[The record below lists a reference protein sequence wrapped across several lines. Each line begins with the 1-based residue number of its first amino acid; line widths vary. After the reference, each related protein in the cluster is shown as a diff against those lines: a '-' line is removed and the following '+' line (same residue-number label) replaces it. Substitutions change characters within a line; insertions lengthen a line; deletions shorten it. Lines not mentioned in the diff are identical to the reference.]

1 MKALLHEIIA
11 GADIRLDRVRARQV
25 IDLFWIR
32 PAFWPKD
39 HFPFFEAWQHWILLL
54 MPLPLDFGSG
64 GKSEP
69 RIVAILAEQR
79 SKTAQLKTRPDG
91 RAPAAPRSGKGAER

>member
-39 HFPFFEAWQHWILLL
+39 QFSFFRSMAT
-54 MPLPLDFGSG
+54 LDS
-64 GKSEP
+64 
-69 RIVAILAEQR
+69 LADAF
-79 SKTAQLKTRPDG
+79 TA
-91 RAPAAPRSGKGAER
+91 